1 MRPPNEVD
9 LNIKLA
15 EVGIDEEDAM
25 KKHYEIGIVRRFEF
39 SSKLQ
44 RMSVLVKNMNEPFY
58 KVYSKG
64 KFILL

>member
-44 RMSVLVKNMNEPFY
+44 RMSVLVKNMNEPFS